1 MYAKERYVA
10 LSDDLFYLSPGHRD
24 ALQHANAIVF
34 DQCLQDLLEVDA
46 RRDGITDGF
55 LFNSGYLPRTQ
66 TCRYDAQF
74 LKGFARAIA
83 VVGWKLD
90 QLTVPHVGSVAEG
103 LAAHALLR
111 EAEVFAIEHDLEL
124 DLEPIWYLLFAGT
137 TILTLF
143 DPSCDGSTAVDGDQ
157 MTSLAF
163 DAWFTP
169 FNGDTAHLSFPIVL
183 DDDMLF
189 DED

>member
-1 MYAKERYVA
+1 MYAKERYVT
-10 LSDDLFYLSPGHRD
+10 LSDDVFCLSPGHRD

-46 RRDGITDGF
+46 RRDGVTDGF
-55 LFNSGYLPRTQ
+55 LFSCGYLPRGQ

-111 EAEVFAIEHDLEL
+111 EAEIFAIEHDHAL
-124 DLEPIWYLLFAGT
+124 DLEPIWYVLFAGT

-143 DPSCDGSTAVDGDQ
+143 DPSFDGSTAIDGDP

-169 FNGDTAHLSFPIVL
+169 FNGDTAHLSLPIVIE
-183 DDDMLF
+183 DDIFL
-189 DED
+189 EEN